1 MLLAESLADSSAITS
16 YVSMYYISQ
25 TPNIAWC
32 QSSRVSVV
40 VFWLVL
46 LWTPQLY
53 SRPTVQVLVSLV
65 LTNNVICVWCLMA
78 TYVIIMCLKNSCF
91 LFILFCS
98 VLFLFGLHSY
108 ANLALFPGLP
118 TVYCLITC
126 SMQKTEWE
134 GLVHVIMWMTSV
146 STSVF
151 WWWVWLNLISR
162 PSHYSVFDHSYHA
175 KTERKGPVH
184 FITWMTSYLLQNGDV
199 SYQKN
204 AFCVQILCLE

>member
-1 MLLAESLADSSAITS
+1 MWVCTILVRLQFPL
-16 YVSMYYISQ
+16 
-25 TPNIAWC
+25 NKAWH

-65 LTNNVICVWCLMA
+65 LTNKVILQLCVAFNGYVCHKNVSQKTAVFC
-78 TYVIIMCLKNSCF
+78 
-91 LFILFCS
+91 LFCF
-98 VLFLFGLHSY
+98 VFVWFAFICWA
-108 ANLALFPGLP
+108 ANLALFPSIVWSLAVP
-118 TVYCLITC
+118 K
-126 SMQKTEWE
+126 KTEWK
-134 GLVHVIMWMTSV
+134 GLVQIIMWMTSV

-175 KTERKGPVH
+175 KTEREGPVH
-184 FITWMTSYLLQNGDV
+184 FIMWMTSCLL
-199 SYQKN
+199 
-204 AFCVQILCLE
+204 